1 MTTMKTERE
10 SEIEVDIEKERE
22 RDLDKLTKRKI
33 IIIHIIK

>member
-10 SEIEVDIEKERE
+10 SEIEVDREKERE

>member
-1 MTTMKTERE
+1 MKTERV
-10 SEIEVDIEKERE
+10 SEIEVDREKERE